1 MAELYKVCSCPESA
15 GILAGIAEI
24 PSCITGNGK
33 DEAFMTLRLI
43 EMVVPK
49 PAEGELQELLAEHSV
64 LELNLLDLREGEVL
78 VRIVLESEKTEAVLD
93 IFEKQYSGKEGY
105 RVVILAV
112 EATLPRIEVPE
123 PDESP
128 AEDESSEEETPERIS
143 RHELYDD
150 ISDAAR
156 FSRVSFA
163 MVVLSAIVATIGL
176 EHNSV
181 AIVIGAMVIA
191 PLLGPNVA
199 LALATTMGDL
209 PLARQAA
216 LTGIAGIAT
225 VTVMTLIIGA
235 LLHVDPTLS
244 QLASRTQVG
253 LSDVVLAL
261 AAGCAGALAFTTG
274 VSAILVG
281 VMVAVALLPPMVTF
295 GLLLGGGQIKL
306 AMGALSLLAAN
317 LICLN
322 LAAVVTFMMQGIRPA
337 TWWEKDRAK
346 KATRI
351 AIGIW
356 VTLLVVLVGLILL
369 LRKG

>member
-1 MAELYKVCSCPESA
+1 MA
-15 GILAGIAEI
+15 
-24 PSCITGNGK
+24 
-33 DEAFMTLRLI
+33 LRLI
-43 EMVVPK
+43 EMVVPG
-49 PAEGELQELLAEHSV
+49 ATGDELQELLAEQSV
-64 LELNLLDLREGEVL
+64 LELRQIDLRGGETL
-78 VRIVLESEKTEAVLD
+78 VRILLEAEKSEVVLD
-93 IFEKQYSGKEGY
+93 ILEKRYAGTDGY
-105 RVVILAV
+105 RIVVLQVA
-112 EATLPRIEVPE
+112 ATLPRLEEPE
-123 PDESP
+123 PEEPP
-128 AEDESSEEETPERIS
+128 AGDTPPPEEKVPERIS
-143 RHELYDD
+143 RHELYED
-150 ISDAAR
+150 ISNAAR
-156 FSRVSFA
+156 PSKVYFA

-176 EHNSV
+176 EHDSV

-199 LALATTMGDL
+199 LALATMLGDL
-209 PLARQAA
+209 PLAKQSA
-216 LTGIAGIAT
+216 LTSLAGIAT
-225 VTVMTLIIGA
+225 VAVMTLILGV

-244 QLASRTQVG
+244 ELASRTRVG

-274 VSAILVG
+274 VSAIMVG

-295 GLLLGGGQIKL
+295 GLLLGGGQLKL

-322 LAAVVTFMMQGIRPA
+322 LAAVLTFMAQGIRPA

-351 AIGIW
+351 AVVLW

-369 LRKG
+369 LRKA